1 MAANNALLLTDID
14 YDGIKDNLKNFL
26 SNQSELGDY
35 NFDSSTM
42 QILLNL
48 LAYNTYLNS
57 FYLNMVGN
65 EMFLDSAQ
73 IRSNVVSR
81 AKMLGYTPRS
91 DQGST
96 AVINTIITPNDSP
109 DTITIAANTN
119 FSATVDGEQYIFVNP
134 EAVVVNSNADGVFS
148 TNISIT
154 EGRPQ
159 NFRYTVSSL
168 NPVSYVIP
176 NEGVDSRS
184 ITVQVQ
190 ESASNTSITTFTK
203 ATNLT
208 TVTGNSAVFFLEEN
222 ADERFE
228 IFFGDNVL
236 GKAVNDGN
244 IINIGYR
251 ICNGSTTNG
260 ANTFSAASTLG
271 GYSDYTITL
280 VDRASGGTEK
290 ETIQSIKFNAP
301 KNYETQNRA
310 VTVKDYENITKAN
323 FSFVQAASAWGGED
337 NTPPIYGK
345 VYISCKPVNTL
356 VLSDT
361 QKTDIVEYLKQ
372 RNVVSVEPEIVD
384 PTYLYVIPTV
394 TVKYNPNITSSS
406 ATALTDAI
414 ATRIVNYETI
424 QLGIFGKD
432 FINSDFIK
440 EIDRASESFTSV
452 QSELR
457 LMKKFIP
464 STTTTSTYTINFN
477 RSLLNITG
485 GAILRGITPTSH
497 PGRGLTVDSSS
508 FTFDGQ
514 NGCKFDDDGFGN
526 VRIYFVDS
534 DGVRVYKT
542 RSAGT
547 INYDTGV
554 IVLKNLLITAYQ
566 GSALE
571 IKVDPDANDI
581 NTIRNQIILLTNA
594 KISLYNNELQR
605 TTSTLSNVNTQGNNT
620 SIKEDAILSTVF

>member
-1 MAANNALLLTDID
+1 MPANNALLLSDINFD
-14 YDGIKDNLKNFL
+14 SIKDNLKNFL

-35 NFDSSTM
+35 DYESSSM
-42 QILLNL
+42 QVLLNL
-48 LAYNTYLNS
+48 LAYNTYMNS

-73 IRSNVVSR
+73 LRSNVVSR

-91 DQGST
+91 DQGAI
-96 AVINTIITPNDSP
+96 AVINAVITPNDSP
-109 DTITIAANTN
+109 DRITIAANTSFN
-119 FSATVDGEQYIFVNP
+119 ATVDGVQYVFVNP
-134 EAVVVNSNADGVFS
+134 ETVVINSNSEGVFS
-148 TNISIT
+148 SNISIT
-154 EGRPQ
+154 EGLPQ
-159 NFRYTVSSL
+159 NFRYTVSSV
-168 NPVSYVIP
+168 NPANYVIP

-190 ESASNTSITTFTK
+190 ESASNTSVQTFTK

-222 ADERFE
+222 ADEQFE
-228 IFFGDNVL
+228 IFFGDGVL

-251 ICNGSTTNG
+251 ICNGSLVNG
-260 ANTFSAASTLG
+260 ANTFSAGSTLG
-271 GYSDYTITL
+271 GYSNYNISL
-280 VDRASGGTEK
+280 VDRARGGSEK

-301 KNYETQNRA
+301 KSYETQNRA
-310 VTVKDYENITKAN
+310 VTVKDYENITKSN

-345 VYISCKPVNTL
+345 VYISCKPVDTL
-356 VLSDT
+356 LLSDT
-361 QKTDIVEYLKQ
+361 QKTQIVDYLKQ

-384 PTYLYVIPTV
+384 PTYLYVIPTI
-394 TVKYNPNITSSS
+394 TVKYNPNLTSAS
-406 ATALTDAI
+406 ATALVDSI
-414 ATRIVNYETI
+414 ATRVINYETN
-424 QLGIFGKD
+424 QLGIFGKN

-457 LMKKFIP
+457 LMKKFVP
-464 STTTTSTYTINFN
+464 STTSVSTYTINFN

-485 GAILRGITPTSH
+485 GAILRGISPSAH

-508 FTFDGQ
+508 FTFGGQ
-514 NGCKFDDDGFGN
+514 SGCKFDDDGFGN
-526 VRIYFVDS
+526 IRIYFLDS
-534 DGVRVYKT
+534 DGIRVYKT

-554 IVLKNLLITAYQ
+554 LVLENLLITAYE
-566 GSALE
+566 GSALD
-571 IKVDPDANDI
+571 IKVDPDANDVE
-581 NTIRNQIILLTNA
+581 TVRNQIILVTDA
-594 KISLYNNELQR
+594 KISLFDNELQR
-605 TTSTLSNVNTQGNNT
+605 ITGTLSNVNTQGTTT